1 MNIAINALD
10 FKPKKMGGVET
21 YLRNLWDY
29 LPSKAKSDEIF
40 TMLCNDTNESEFIAQ
55 VNFSIRP
62 CNYKKGTLKRTI
74 RKLIKGVSGYDI
86 LKAEPKYMSYDLI
99 HHPFTYIMPKWHN
112 YPSVLTFM
120 DMQHEFYPEFF
131 SPVELEHRKIYKTS
145 AQVATRI
152 MAISEY
158 TKECLIERY
167 GISSQKIDV
176 VYLGHSKS
184 YRSVQ
189 PTDPDL
195 QTIKNKYNL
204 DKPFM
209 FYPAATWP
217 HKNHITLLKSL
228 RLLSE
233 RSGFEG
239 ELILTGIAMNAHDEI
254 LREIETLKLSNKVRI
269 LGYLDKN
276 ELPYIY
282 NLARL
287 LVFPSLFEGFGIPV
301 VEAMACGCPVA
312 CSNIT
317 SLPEVIG
324 TAGVLFDPTSAEDIA
339 EKIYKLWNDDVK
351 LSELS
356 AAGLERSKQFDW
368 ETTASKTIEVYR
380 KAVSTLG

>member
-10 FKPKKMGGVET
+10 FKPQKMGGVET
-21 YLRNLWDY
+21 YLRNLWDH
-29 LPSKAKSDEIF
+29 LQTEAKNDEMF

-55 VNFSIRP
+55 ANFSIRP

-74 RKLIKGVSGYDI
+74 RKVIKGLSGYDI
-86 LKAEPKYMSYDLI
+86 LKAEPKYMNYDLI

-158 TKECLIERY
+158 TKKCLIERY
-167 GISSQKIDV
+167 GISAQKIDV

-184 YRSVQ
+184 YRAVQ
-189 PTDPDL
+189 PTDPNL
-195 QTIKNKYNL
+195 QTIKNKYKL

-228 RLLSE
+228 SLLSG
-233 RSGFEG
+233 RSGFDG

-254 LREIETLKLSNKVRI
+254 LNEIGNMKLANKVRI

-287 LVFPSLFEGFGIPV
+287 LVFPSMFEGFGIPV

-317 SLPEVIG
+317 SLPEVVG
-324 TAGVLFDPTSAEDIA
+324 AAGVMFDPTSAEDIA
-339 EKIYKLWNDDVK
+339 EKIYRLWNDDAK
-351 LSELS
+351 LGELS
-356 AAGLERSKQFDW
+356 TAGLERSKQFDW

-380 KAVSTLG
+380 NAVSTLG